1 MKTIIKTNLLA
12 TALILCTAFT
22 GLAQKYAFVDTE
34 YILKNIP
41 EYNDAQSL
49 LDDMAAEWQ
58 KEIEDKYTEIDQLY
72 KSYQAEVVLLPE
84 EMKKKR
90 EDEIIKK
97 EQAVKELQRQRFGKD
112 GDLFKKRQELI
123 KPIQEKIYNAIEEMA
138 VQQNYAIIFDK
149 AGSLSML
156 YANEKYDL
164 SDDVLTK
171 LGYSFDSG
179 K

>member
-1 MKTIIKTNLLA
+1 MKKILLA
-12 TALILCTAFT
+12 LVLIISTAFA
-22 GLAQKYAFVDTE
+22 GFSQKYAFVDTE

-49 LDDMAAEWQ
+49 LDDMASEWQ
-58 KEIEDKYTEIDQLY
+58 NEIEEKYTEIDQLY
-72 KSYQAEVVLLPE
+72 KSYQAEAVLLPE

-97 EQAVKELQRQRFGKD
+97 EQGVKELQRQRFGKD

-138 VQQNYAIIFDK
+138 TQQNYAIIFDK

-164 SDDVLTK
+164 SDDVLSK
-171 LGYSFDSG
+171 LGYSYDSN

>member
-1 MKTIIKTNLLA
+1 MKK
-12 TALILCTAFT
+12 ILFIAVFIFGAFT
-22 GLAQKYAFVDTE
+22 FTHAQKYAFVDTE

-58 KEIEDKYTEIDQLY
+58 KEIEEKYTEIDQLY
-72 KSYQAEVVLLPE
+72 KAYQAEAVLLPE
-84 EMKKKR
+84 EIKKKR

-97 EQAVKELQRQRFGKD
+97 EQEVKEIQRQRFGKD

-123 KPIQEKIYNAIEEMA
+123 KPIQEKIYNAIEEIA
-138 VQQNYAIIFDK
+138 IQQNYAIIFDK
-149 AGSLSML
+149 SGSLSML

-164 SDDVLTK
+164 SDDVLSQ
-171 LGYSFDSG
+171 LGYSYDA
-179 K
+179 KE

>member
-1 MKTIIKTNLLA
+1 MKKIGLVLA
-12 TALILCTAFT
+12 IMILAASTT
-22 GLAQKYAFVDTE
+22 LAQKYAFVDTE

-58 KEIEDKYTEIDQLY
+58 KEIEEKYTEIDRLY
-72 KSYQAEVVLLPE
+72 QAYQAEAVLLPE

-97 EQAVKELQRQRFGKD
+97 EQEVKDLQRQRFGKD

-123 KPIQEKIYNAIEEMA
+123 KPIQEKIYNAIEDIA

-164 SDDVLTK
+164 SDDVLSK
-171 LGYSFDSG
+171 LGYSFNSNN
-179 K
+179 

>member
-1 MKTIIKTNLLA
+1 MKKILLV
-12 TALILCTAFT
+12 TALIFTATFT

-58 KEIEDKYTEIDQLY
+58 KEIEEKYTEIDQLY
-72 KSYQAEVVLLPE
+72 KSYQAEAVLLPE

-90 EDEIIKK
+90 E
-97 EQAVKELQRQRFGKD
+97 
-112 GDLFKKRQELI
+112 
-123 KPIQEKIYNAIEEMA
+123 EKVYNAIEELA

-156 YANEKYDL
+156 YANEKFDL
-164 SDDVLTK
+164 SDDVLSK
-171 LGYSFDSG
+171 LGYSYDS
-179 K
+179 KE

>member
-1 MKTIIKTNLLA
+1 MKKIGLVVAIIILA
-12 TALILCTAFT
+12 AFT
-22 GLAQKYAFVDTE
+22 GRAQKYAFVDTE

-58 KEIEDKYTEIDQLY
+58 KEIEDQYAEIDQLY
-72 KSYQAEVVLLPE
+72 KAYQADAVLLPE

-97 EQAVKELQRQRFGKD
+97 EQEVKDLQRQRFGKD

-123 KPIQEKIYNAIEEMA
+123 KPIQEKIYNAVEDIA
-138 VQQNYAIIFDK
+138 SQQNYAIIFDK

-164 SDDVLTK
+164 SDDVLNK
-171 LGYSFDSG
+171 LGYSFNSN

>member
-1 MKTIIKTNLLA
+1 
-12 TALILCTAFT
+12 
-22 GLAQKYAFVDTE
+22 
-34 YILKNIP
+34 
-41 EYNDAQSL
+41 
-49 LDDMAAEWQ
+49 
-58 KEIEDKYTEIDQLY
+58 DQVY
-72 KSYQAEVVLLPE
+72 KSYQAEAVLLAE

-138 VQQNYAIIFDK
+138 TQQNYAIIFDK

-156 YANEKYDL
+156 YANEKFDL
-164 SDDVLTK
+164 SDDVLSK
-171 LGYSFDSG
+171 LGYSYDS
-179 K
+179 KE

>member
-1 MKTIIKTNLLA
+1 MKKIGLVAAIMLLVA
-12 TALILCTAFT
+12 STTS
-22 GLAQKYAFVDTE
+22 AQKYAFVDTE
-34 YILKNIP
+34 YVLKNIP

-58 KEIEDKYTEIDQLY
+58 KEIEERYTEIDRLY
-72 KSYQAEVVLLPE
+72 QAYQAEAVLLPE

-97 EQAVKELQRQRFGKD
+97 EQEVKDLQRQRFGKD

-123 KPIQEKIYNAIEEMA
+123 KPIQEKIYNAIEDIA

-164 SDDVLTK
+164 SDDVLSK
-171 LGYSFDSG
+171 LGYSFNSNN
-179 K
+179 